1 MKSNEII
8 IQLFCCTILISLITA
23 IETKQFRHHF
33 FFTLLLLIVF
43 LLDSNMT
50 YMIATM
56 HLIGNF
62 LTDFLKKIFTKLY
75 WIITS
80 SHMIVII
87 T

>member
-1 MKSNEII
+1 MMKSNEII

-23 IETKQFRHHF
+23 IATKQFRHQF

-62 LTDFLKKIFTKLY
+62 LTDFF
-75 WIITS
+75 
-80 SHMIVII
+80 
-87 T
+87 